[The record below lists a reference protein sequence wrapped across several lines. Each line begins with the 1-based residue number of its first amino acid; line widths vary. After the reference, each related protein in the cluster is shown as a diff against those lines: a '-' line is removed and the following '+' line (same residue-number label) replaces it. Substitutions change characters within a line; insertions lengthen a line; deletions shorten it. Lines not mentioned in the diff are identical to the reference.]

1 MYSQQVLDHF
11 EHPRNAGDLP
21 GATTVVDATNP
32 VCGDILRLA
41 VRAENGTVK
50 EARFKAQGCV
60 TAMACASWVA
70 EWMVGKNVG
79 ELRRLTASE
88 IAAGLGGLAEATMH
102 GAVLACDGV
111 KMLAEKAGK

>member
-41 VRAENGTVK
+41 VRVENGKVA

-70 EWMVGKNVG
+70 EWMVGRSVG
-79 ELRRLTASE
+79 ELGVLRVEE
-88 IAAGLGGLAEATMH
+88 IEKGLGGLAAATMH

-111 KMLAEKAGK
+111 KMLVDRVR

>member
-41 VRAENGTVK
+41 VRVENGKVA

-70 EWMVGKNVG
+70 EWMVGRSVG
-79 ELRRLTASE
+79 ELRRLTAGE

-111 KMLAEKAGK
+111 KMVADRLR